1 MGLKVV
7 TAPTVEP
14 VTLTEAKLHQRVDLS
29 ADDDLVTMWIS
40 AIREHAEH
48 LTERALAPATFCLYL
63 DAFPCDGIEIP
74 RPPLTAISSIQY
86 YDTTGTLVS
95 LDGADYYVDDAQE
108 APKRDHLHIA
118 VGLGDL
124 ARNVHALADGEHGA
138 LVVASGH
145 RQDQL
150 VEQPRRARHQ
160 VFMPQRHR
168 VEGAGVDGGHELGLG
183 HGRLLWR
190 GRAIVGCPLGADQV
204 LRRSK

>member
-108 APKRDHLHIA
+108 PAWVLPAYGTTWPGTYDIANAVRVTFTAGYSAALIPTPIKAYILAALGTCYANRESTAQADRVPKTIDFL
-118 VGLGDL
+118 D
-124 ARNVHALADGEHGA
+124 
-138 LVVASGH
+138 
-145 RQDQL
+145 
-150 VEQPRRARHQ
+150 
-160 VFMPQRHR
+160 
-168 VEGAGVDGGHELGLG
+168 
-183 HGRLLWR
+183 RLLDRYRVWS
-190 GRAIVGCPLGADQV
+190 A
-204 LRRSK
+204 